1 MMVDSRT
8 NGHVPLG
15 LLVQQME
22 LSLAEKRMLLLSWKA
37 PIVQEAVL
45 VVVVDAAG
53 EERVIRS
60 ASESADQHICKE
72 HFGSPDPSETDPK
85 LTGGP

>member
-1 MMVDSRT
+1 M
-8 NGHVPLG
+8 
-15 LLVQQME
+15 
-22 LSLAEKRMLLLSWKA
+22 
-37 PIVQEAVL
+37 
-45 VVVVDAAG
+45 VVDAAG
-53 EERVIRS
+53 EEQAIRS